1 MVGYLL
7 LISGPAGVGKTT
19 ICDRLLHEFY
29 PKLVRVV
36 TATSRKPRPGEQN
49 GTDYLFFSKSEF
61 IEKIH
66 NQKFIEHEI
75 IHGNYYGTLKHSL
88 INIDKDVNLLMNI
101 DVNGAESIQTQIST
115 IENCNL
121 KCRSIFIRPNS
132 IEQLK
137 QRLKHRGTDDSQ
149 EIEKRLDTAFEEIK
163 VADRFDVIIDT
174 STKEEDYSLV
184 KAQYLNLNQELE
196 EEPLN

>member
-1 MVGYLL
+1 M
-7 LISGPAGVGKTT
+7 
-19 ICDRLLHEFY
+19 
-29 PKLVRVV
+29 
-36 TATSRKPRPGEQN
+36 
-49 GTDYLFFSKSEF
+49 FFKDEF
-61 IEKIH
+61 IEKIKIK
-66 NQKFIEHEI
+66 KFIEYEI

-88 INIDKDVNLLMNI
+88 INIDKDINLLMNI
-101 DVNGAESIQTQIST
+101 DAETIQTQISS

-121 KCRSIFIRPNS
+121 TCRSIFIRPNS

-149 EIEKRLDTAFEEIK
+149 EIENRLNTALKEIK

-184 KAQYLNLNQELE
+184 KPNI
-196 EEPLN
+196 

>member
-1 MVGYLL
+1 MAGYLL
-7 LISGPAGVGKTT
+7 LLSGPAGVGKTT
-19 ICDRLLHEFY
+19 ICDRLLNEFY
-29 PKLVRVV
+29 PKLMRVV
-36 TATSRKPRPGEQN
+36 TATTRKPRVGEQD
-49 GTDYLFFSKSEF
+49 GTDYIFFSKDEF
-61 IEKIH
+61 IEKIKR
-66 NQKFIEHEI
+66 QKFIEHEI

-101 DVNGAESIQTQIST
+101 DVNGAESIQNRIST

-121 KCRSIFIRPNS
+121 TCRSIFIRPNS

-149 EIEKRLDTAFEEIK
+149 EIENRLNTALKEIK

-174 STKEEDYSLV
+174 STKEEDYRLV
-184 KAQYLNLNQELE
+184 KAQYLNLKQEFG

>member
-1 MVGYLL
+1 MVGYLV

-19 ICDRLLHEFY
+19 ICDRLLNEFY

-36 TATSRKPRPGEQN
+36 TATSRKPRPGEKN

-61 IEKIH
+61 IEKIKD
-66 NQKFIEHEI
+66 QRFIEHEI
-75 IHGNYYGTLKHSL
+75 IHGNYYGTLKQSL
-88 INIDKDVNLLMNI
+88 INVDKEVNLLMNI
-101 DVNGAESIQTQIST
+101 DVNGAESIQTRISS

-149 EIEKRLDTAFEEIK
+149 EIEKRLNTAFEEIK

-174 STKEEDYSLV
+174 STKEKDYSLV
-184 KAQYLNLNQELE
+184 KAQYLNLNQKLGE
-196 EEPLN
+196 ESLI

>member
-19 ICDRLLHEFY
+19 LCDRLLKEFH

-36 TATSRKPRPGEQN
+36 TATSRKPRHGEQN

-61 IEKIH
+61 IEKIKD
-66 NQKFIEHEI
+66 QKFIEHEI
-75 IHGNYYGTLKHSL
+75 IHGNYYGTLKQSL
-88 INIDKDVNLLMNI
+88 IDIDKEVNLLMNI
-101 DVNGAESIQTQIST
+101 DVNGAESIQTRISSM
-115 IENCNL
+115 ENCNL
-121 KCRSIFIRPNS
+121 KCHSIFIRPNS

-137 QRLKHRGTDDSQ
+137 HRLEHRGTDDSQ
-149 EIEKRLDTAFEEIK
+149 EIEKRLGTAFEEIK

-174 STKEEDYSLV
+174 STKDEDYDLV
-184 KAQYLNLNQELE
+184 KTQYLNLKRKFG
-196 EEPLN
+196 